1 MWRNFDIRL
10 DDNGN
15 HPPQS
20 LLSSFLRF
28 NERVMNKKK
37 GIVVVV
43 VVVVVRERRRMYRD
57 IIVKKPV
64 CVCVYTRKR
73 EQNERERERMYTSTI
88 NVGEDQ

>member
-15 HPPQS
+15 HHPQS

-28 NERVMNKKK
+28 TERVMNKKR

-43 VVVVVRERRRMYRD
+43 VREQRRMYRD
-57 IIVKKPV
+57 IIVKNLY
-64 CVCVYTRKR
+64 VCVYVR
-73 EQNERERERMYTSTI
+73 EQNE
-88 NVGEDQ
+88 G